1 MNKNEIKNKII
12 NFDIMLI
19 LNIIKNN
26 IFMILFFTLLGLISG
41 YFIINQETTNRKF
54 ELIIKIP
61 EHDYRAKQNL
71 IFVNDKLSR
80 IQNLSR
86 EKLFMHSLIQSKAI
100 PNIPSIN
107 MQKQILTITTSDL
120 NNIILEYS
128 KNTLLYEDT
137 KKMYNDQVRLDFSNK
152 EDQDKHL
159 ITSNPTYLSLT
170 AETNLPEIKIRIFFA
185 ENYTEYLADNYSRIY
200 LLNII
205 KYIDQALE
213 EKLDKI
219 FDRYNFEKEQIESYI
234 VFTLRDNVALQ
245 SSKQDRVD
253 KMVLGVLTQ
262 NIMTGVEIDQKTRE
276 KIINQA
282 SGIIDSLDKQSNR
295 DISEIMEKINILFYD
310 RLEYFDS
317 FDIDFEYFYQSNDI
331 NQSYKNR
338 YSRKIIL
345 QDHNNIFFYG
355 ILGMIIGIIISFGRY
370 NYSKA

>member
-1 MNKNEIKNKII
+1 L
-12 NFDIMLI
+12 LI

-26 IFMILFFTLLGLISG
+26 IFIILFFTLLGLISG

-128 KNTLLYEDT
+128 KNTSLYEDT

-219 FDRYNFEKEQIESYI
+219 FDR
-234 VFTLRDNVALQ
+234 
-245 SSKQDRVD
+245 
-253 KMVLGVLTQ
+253 
-262 NIMTGVEIDQKTRE
+262 
-276 KIINQA
+276 
-282 SGIIDSLDKQSNR
+282 
-295 DISEIMEKINILFYD
+295 
-310 RLEYFDS
+310 
-317 FDIDFEYFYQSNDI
+317 
-331 NQSYKNR
+331 
-338 YSRKIIL
+338 
-345 QDHNNIFFYG
+345 
-355 ILGMIIGIIISFGRY
+355 
-370 NYSKA
+370 